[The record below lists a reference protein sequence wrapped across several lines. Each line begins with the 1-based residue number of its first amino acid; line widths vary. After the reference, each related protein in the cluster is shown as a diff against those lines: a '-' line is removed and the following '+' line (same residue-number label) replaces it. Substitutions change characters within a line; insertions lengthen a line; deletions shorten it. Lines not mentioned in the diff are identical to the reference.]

1 MSKIIRYN
9 KLELDTL
16 KYYKPIQQNN
26 LYFGSMNYKEESCF
40 IQTPKLIFK
49 EINEDSSTKQKYL
62 VVTVDPHDFSFY
74 DLLVKLDDHNL
85 SQTYK
90 SSKEWFNKELPMDVL
105 ENMYRR
111 ISEPFVKDTIPEIK
125 IKIPFHKGKIQSKVY
140 DQSNTIIDYEQLKE
154 GYHIICI
161 LHIKGLKFLKK
172 DYYCDNCITQIKLC
186 SIPTL
191 SISDECL
198 IEDDEEDEHTINDS
212 KYDYE
217 ILDEEIIQQQHE
229 ILEYQ
234 EKIKCLEEKIKND
247 QSELSSFQE
256 KLEELRRS

>member
-1 MSKIIRYN
+1 MSQIIRYN
-9 KLELDTL
+9 KLVLDTL
-16 KYYKPIQQNN
+16 KYEKPIQQNN
-26 LYFGSMNYKEESCF
+26 LYFGTMNYKEDQCL
-40 IQTPKLIFK
+40 IQTPKLVFK
-49 EINEDSSTKQKYL
+49 EIKEDPSTKQKYL
-62 VVTVDPHDFSFY
+62 VVTVDPNDFSFY

-111 ISEPFVKDTIPEIK
+111 ISTPFVKDTVPEIK

-140 DQSNTIIDYEQLKE
+140 DQSNTIINYEQLKE
-154 GYHIICI
+154 GCQIICI
-161 LHIKGLKFLKK
+161 LHVKGLKFLKK

-186 SIPTL
+186 SLPTL
-191 SISDECL
+191 NISDRCL
-198 IEDDEEDEHTINDS
+198 IEDDEGGITEES

-217 ILDEEIIQQQHE
+217 IIDEEIVQKHKDI
-229 ILEYQ
+229 IEYQ
-234 EKIKCLEEKIKND
+234 EKIKCLQGNIEKD
-247 QSELSSFQE
+247 QSELSTFQG